1 MSMKSFIEKLNN
13 KKDIKIVESLSGN
26 ISWADEG
33 NSMVVPTP
41 LEIWSIIKLI
51 PAFKVANI
59 DSIRNFLSH
68 KHSTDIACP
77 LTTGIFLNI
86 CANASEEYKLLGKEK
101 KIIPWWRT
109 IKNNGDLNP
118 KYPNS
123 FRLQS
128 ELLEKENW
136 KINYSKKT
144 PRLVDFE
151 NRIFKFN

>member
-1 MSMKSFIEKLNN
+1 MKSFIEKLNN

-33 NSMVVPTP
+33 NSMVVSTP

-59 DSIRNFLSH
+59 DSIRNFLSY

-86 CANASEEYKLLGKEK
+86 CANASQEYKLLGKEK

-151 NRIFKFN
+151 NRIFEFN